1 MKRGLAWGRG
11 CLGEGAT
18 GVLRS
23 LLQHDPTVVGY
34 APRVW
39 LPLSVGRRS
48 HLWGLNSPSL
58 PQLNEYRISP
68 TLGVTPE
75 ELGNLFC
82 IKASD

>member
-1 MKRGLAWGRG
+1 LER
-11 CLGEGAT
+11 GAT

-48 HLWGLNSPSL
+48 HLWVHFRCGLESSGAPVHQLPFEGGFEPFPLSQSL
-58 PQLNEYRISP
+58 QLCWR
-68 TLGVTPE
+68 
-75 ELGNLFC
+75 
-82 IKASD
+82 